1 MQQRQL
7 LGPRTQGGFTLV
19 EISVVLVIIGL
30 LLGGV
35 LKGGEIIDNTKQKNV
50 YNTYRELTAAVSSHQ
65 DRYGVLPGDD
75 PAPASRG
82 FPTGPTALRNGS
94 GNGYVD
100 GGIYACAAGNTANE
114 ACHALYQ
121 LRLAGFI
128 SGGDTI
134 APSHAYGGRIGL
146 SRTDSFVTGFA
157 RPVGVCFENLNNKT
171 AFQIESKFDDGS
183 RSTGTMRGQT
193 DYVANTATAPDGV
206 AGAVCFSG

>member
-7 LGPRTQGGFTLV
+7 FSPRTQGGFTLV

-50 YNTYRELTAAVSSHQ
+50 YNAYRELTAAVSSHQ

-75 PAPASRG
+75 PTPATRG

-94 GNGYVD
+94 GNGYIDLGTWV
-100 GGIYACAAGNTANE
+100 CVAGNAANE
-114 ACHALYQ
+114 SCHALYQ

-134 APSHAYGGRIGL
+134 APSHAYGGRIAL
-146 SRTDSFVTGFA
+146 SRTDSFIPGFA

-171 AFQIESKFDDGS
+171 AFQIENKFDDKN
-183 RSTGTMRGQT
+183 RSTGTMRGAS

-206 AGAVCFSG
+206 ASAVCFSG